1 MSETRDMTKVVF
13 RVESE
18 DGSCDVETPWA
29 TPVGDDLYRVENS
42 PFYAYEVSWLDIV
55 RAPYSEEEERP
66 LFSEVVEKSGH
77 KTIRV
82 IFDPPV
88 EDGNESDAVLR
99 ELVEIGCTYEGAT
112 RSYICIDIPPEI
124 ELSKVR
130 KFLIDKEATFEH
142 ADPTYEQLF
151 PEQ

>member
-1 MSETRDMTKVVF
+1 MTKVVF
-13 RVESE
+13 RVESD

-88 EDGNESDAVLR
+88 EDGNESDTILR

-112 RSYICIDIPPEI
+112 PSYICIDIPPEI
-124 ELSKVR
+124 ELSRVR
-130 KFLIDKEATFEH
+130 TFLIDKEANFEH